1 MHDDAILDDTNSSA
15 FMNPAGDLLSY
26 SQPSPS
32 TSLQL
37 TLHLSRLSL
46 RQIPYRTMSNT
57 GRTSIIIPEVE
68 QHDAQHAQHAQ
79 YPTFGQ
85 QETEEELTH
94 LQVLI
99 EDEAWE
105 ECLKRMKSNPE
116 EIMGSRSVTALHL
129 ALEGGECPFPIL
141 RAMIEME
148 PMLPSRTDKNGNTPL
163 HVACAG
169 EFAYDPLVIATLLI
183 AYPQAVLMRDKVE
196 KTTPLHVLL
205 TIGGDVNITCLK
217 LLLDVAYSSVA
228 GLPEN
233 YVLAVEFLASSIE
246 TSVAIAQHYPPLA
259 TRVAREMATS
269 DPYGFPAFLRPF
281 LHLPAPLC
289 LDSPPQL
296 MEHQRKLLLIRDGMQ
311 QVPLH
316 IAARARLSKEVVE
329 LLLNEDRYP
338 GAHKA
343 AHVRERKDRYP
354 LHYCGMYNGP
364 KEAMAVIFEANKDVV
379 TFHEQY
385 GLTPYQASAN
395 CQGFTVEE
403 RRMKV
408 RGSRQNASD
417 PIENM
422 FEQSKSFDQY
432 QFMEVFL
439 RATYKRFL
447 VGDDFSV
454 VHAASAV
461 PSTHSFLNASIQL
474 HPWQITTRDTKG
486 NLPLHLA
493 CKVLRPHGINHG
505 FYWMKKDIAYDLLF
519 FRLVPEDR
527 ARDNPITILTEA
539 YSKGASTLDDEGNLP
554 LHSAI
559 VSGKGMVDGIHSL
572 IQAAPMAL
580 ATRNTTDRLFPFM
593 LAAMSDD
600 LSLTLDLLLANPMM
614 VQGGIDVCSEEKPAA
629 KRIREV

>member
-1 MHDDAILDDTNSSA
+1 MSDN
-15 FMNPAGDLLSY
+15 
-26 SQPSPS
+26 
-32 TSLQL
+32 QL
-37 TLHLSRLSL
+37 
-46 RQIPYRTMSNT
+46 NV
-57 GRTSIIIPEVE
+57 IIPEVLE
-68 QHDAQHAQHAQ
+68 QHAPAQN
-79 YPTFGQ
+79 PGFGQ
-85 QETEEELTH
+85 QDTEEELTH

-99 EDEAWE
+99 EAE
-105 ECLKRMKSNPE
+105 EWDDALKRMTSKPE
-116 EIMGSRSVTALHL
+116 EIMGSKSVTALHL

-141 RAMIEME
+141 RTMIEME
-148 PMLPSRTDKNGNTPL
+148 PMLPSKTDKNGNTPL
-163 HVACAG
+163 HIACAG

-183 AYPQAVLMRDKVE
+183 AYPQAVLMKDKVE
-196 KTTPLHVLL
+196 KTTPLHMLL
-205 TIGGDVNITCLK
+205 CIGGDVNITCLK

-233 YVLAVEFLASSIE
+233 YVLAVEFLSSPIE

-281 LHLPAPLC
+281 LHLPVPES

-296 MEHQRKLLLIRDGMQ
+296 MEQQRKLLLVRDGMK

-329 LLLNEDRYP
+329 VLLQEEHYP

-343 AHVRERKDRYP
+343 AHLRERKDRYP
-354 LHYCGMYNGP
+354 LHYCGMYAGP
-364 KEAMAVIFEANKDVV
+364 IGAAACIFEANKDAISY
-379 TFHEQY
+379 HEQY
-385 GLTPYQASAN
+385 GMIPYQGSAN
-395 CQGFTVEE
+395 GLEYTLEE
-403 RRMKV
+403 RRMKT
-408 RGSRQNASD
+408 RRTRQDPSD
-417 PIENM
+417 SMEGIFELRKSLYQYLNM
-422 FEQSKSFDQY
+422 KF
-432 QFMEVFL
+432 FL
-439 RATYKRFL
+439 GLTYKGSE

-461 PSTHSFLNASIQL
+461 PSPADFLRASIML
-474 HPWQITTRDTKG
+474 HPWQVTAGDEDG

-505 FYWMKKDIAYDLLF
+505 FYWMKKDIAYKQLA

-527 ARDNPITILTEA
+527 PRDNPITILTEA
-539 YSKGASTLDDEGNLP
+539 YSKGASTLDNEGNLP

-572 IQAAPMAL
+572 VQAAPMAL
-580 ATRNTTDRLFPFM
+580 ATRSMADRLYPFM

-614 VQGGIDVCSEEKPAA
+614 VQGGINVYSEDKPAA
-629 KRIREV
+629 KRIRES